1 MIKTLRPM
9 TYDEAV
15 DIGHYFCEG
24 FTVVMDLTALSPDDA
39 RSFVDF
45 ASGLVIGRQGAMERV
60 TLGVFV
66 LHPGPVRAPAA
77 LPQRAVAS
85 A

>member
-1 MIKTLRPM
+1 MIKTLRPRG
-9 TYDEAV
+9 YDEAI

-24 FTVVMDLTALSPDDA
+24 FAVVLDLTALTPEAA

-45 ASGLVIGRQGAMERV
+45 SSGLVTGRDGAIERV
-60 TLGVFV
+60 APGVFV
-66 LHPGPVRAPAA
+66 LRPAPVEAPQ
-77 LPQRAVAS
+77 PSVAS